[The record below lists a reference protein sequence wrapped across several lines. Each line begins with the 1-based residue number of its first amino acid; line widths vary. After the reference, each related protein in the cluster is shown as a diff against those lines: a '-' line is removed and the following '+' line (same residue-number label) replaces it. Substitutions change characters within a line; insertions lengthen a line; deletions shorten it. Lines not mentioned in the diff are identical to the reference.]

1 MATQDNPMQPAPTLV
16 ALLGEMQALMG
27 ILPAVPAGQ
36 PHPDPFAGLTAAE
49 AACCEDDAM
58 EAGFDNMPV

>member
-1 MATQDNPMQPAPTLV
+1 MATQDTLMQPAPTLV
-16 ALLGEMQALMG
+16 ALLDEMQALMG
-27 ILPAVPAGQ
+27 ILPAVTAGQ
-36 PHPDPFAGLTAAE
+36 PHADPFAGLTAAE

>member
-1 MATQDNPMQPAPTLV
+1 MATQDSSIKPAPTLV
-16 ALLGEMQALMG
+16 ALLDEMQALMG
-27 ILPAVPAGQ
+27 ILPPVPAGL